1 MRGDAQTLCSLEPRK
16 VDGSQALLGLFDLE
30 QVRLSGLDD
39 RQLNPPLVLRVDLNN
54 RSLTPVLSHVGS
66 NQEAHRVVWIQ
77 LRKCPVVKEKLDFSS
92 VFLNEHQRL
101 MEGEIS
107 IGFCTYSVFSFSRL
121 ISKRVQAHIRAH
133 PYFRTNRTKI

>member
-39 RQLNPPLVLRVDLNN
+39 RQLNPPLVLRIDLNN
-54 RSLTPVLSHVGS
+54 RSLTPVLSNVGPH
-66 NQEAHRVVWIQ
+66 QEAHRVVWIQ

-92 VFLNEHQRL
+92 VFLNEHQRVTNGRRNL
-101 MEGEIS
+101 YRFLHIL
-107 IGFCTYSVFSFSRL
+107 CLLLLSFNFQEST
-121 ISKRVQAHIRAH
+121 SSH
-133 PYFRTNRTKI
+133 